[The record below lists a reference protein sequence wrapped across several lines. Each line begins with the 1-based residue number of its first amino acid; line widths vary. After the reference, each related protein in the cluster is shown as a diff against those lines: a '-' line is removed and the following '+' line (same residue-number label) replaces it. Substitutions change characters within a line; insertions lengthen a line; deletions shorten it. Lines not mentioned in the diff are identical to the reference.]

1 MLQVIHASWVIPVKP
16 TSDILSNHTLVIE
29 DSIIRDLVPTENW
42 APSSQSFREYNLK
55 GHVLMPGL
63 VNANANSSTAL
74 LRGSKS
80 HLIQNLIQKRIWSD
94 EIRYASYDLVRDSTL
109 VSGAEMLL
117 SGTTCFGDIC
127 IFGDAIAE
135 SCITLGIRAAIAS
148 LIAIDSSVWA
158 KNPNEYFSKSEKLHD
173 KYRMHPHIHCRFGT
187 QATILPS
194 KEVVEHLKGLAQE
207 LDLTIH
213 LSLEPNIYSY
223 ENSTTKKNNFK
234 PIEQLAAARLL
245 SPKLALIGSS
255 YLSMGEIE
263 MMNLTGA
270 QIVLCPSSD
279 LTKPEGLIDIQK
291 LISNTNNLGLGS
303 DSAATNSNFDLFRDI
318 SSLARVIE
326 SETTGNLT
334 YTGSKVIEMA
344 TYGGAKALGLEDIIG
359 SLEAKKSADIIAINM
374 NDFRDKPIRNLTEQ
388 LVNRTEQR
396 QITHVWVGGRLIV
409 EKNELKSSSSS
420 SLARV
425 ASFYE
430 DDT

>member
-1 MLQVIHASWVIPVKP
+1 
-16 TSDILSNHTLVIE
+16 
-29 DSIIRDLVPTENW
+29 
-42 APSSQSFREYNLK
+42 
-55 GHVLMPGL
+55 
-63 VNANANSSTAL
+63 
-74 LRGSKS
+74 
-80 HLIQNLIQKRIWSD
+80 
-94 EIRYASYDLVRDSTL
+94 
-109 VSGAEMLL
+109 
-117 SGTTCFGDIC
+117 
-127 IFGDAIAE
+127 
-135 SCITLGIRAAIAS
+135 
-148 LIAIDSSVWA
+148 
-158 KNPNEYFSKSEKLHD
+158 
-173 KYRMHPHIHCRFGT
+173 
-187 QATILPS
+187 
-194 KEVVEHLKGLAQE
+194 
-207 LDLTIH
+207 
-213 LSLEPNIYSY
+213 
-223 ENSTTKKNNFK
+223 
-234 PIEQLAAARLL
+234 
-245 SPKLALIGSS
+245 
-255 YLSMGEIE
+255 

-291 LISNTNNLGLGS
+291 LIRNTNNLGLGS